1 MTDNRPDQMN
11 PFRPSPRNDR
21 PSTDSIVRWVFW
33 IVVAAVTI
41 WVFADLLIRH

>member
-1 MTDNRPDQMN
+1 VFVFGWQGAAQ
-11 PFRPSPRNDR
+11 
-21 PSTDSIVRWVFW
+21 VRWGFW

>member
-1 MTDNRPDQMN
+1 MTDNQAGPNESVSSQ
-11 PFRPSPRNDR
+11 PANDH
-21 PSTDSIVRWVFW
+21 PGTDSIVRWVFW